1 LKLQSVQKI
10 VYGIILIPYL
20 ITKLI
25 TMETNKI
32 LNAHILDIIFDGKN
46 KTYGAYELRKSY
58 SKRLVKALL
67 LTAAFALLLFFSSVF
82 ANFIGKNRIAT
93 IEVTDTEMAQL
104 KVEPPAP
111 VVPPPPVT
119 PPPIVEINQV
129 KFTPPVI
136 VKDDEVKPEDE
147 IKELEPDAA
156 ISNKTIETD
165 NTDQIVAAPI
175 EEKGTGVIETLKK
188 EDEEDKILTIV
199 QVEAAYD
206 GDWNNF
212 VKRNLNAELPAE
224 NGAPAGKYTVIVKFV
239 VSKDGSVSD
248 IDCENDPG
256 YGICEEAK
264 RVIKKTKN
272 WVPAIQNGRNVNA
285 YRRQHITF
293 LVEE

>member
-1 LKLQSVQKI
+1 
-10 VYGIILIPYL
+10 
-20 ITKLI
+20 
-25 TMETNKI
+25 METNKI
-32 LNAHILDIIFDGKN
+32 LNADILDIIFDGKN

-58 SKRLVKALL
+58 SRRLVKALL

-82 ANFIGKNRIAT
+82 ANFMSKNRVAT
-93 IEVTDTEMAQL
+93 IDVIDTQMATL

-111 VVPPPPVT
+111 VVPPPVT
-119 PPPIVEINQV
+119 PPPVVEINQV

-136 VKDDEVKPEDE
+136 VKDNEVKPEDE
-147 IKELEPDAA
+147 IKDLEPDAA

-165 NTDQIVAAPI
+165 NKEQVVAAPI
-175 EEKGTGVIETLKK
+175 EEPGTGVIEIPKK
-188 EDEEDKILTIV
+188 DDEEGKIFTSV

-212 VKRNLNAELPAE
+212 VKRNLNPDVPAE
-224 NGAPAGKYTVIVKFV
+224 NSAPAGKYTVIVKFV

-248 IDCENDPG
+248 IVCENDPG

-264 RVIKKTKN
+264 RVIRKTKN

-285 YRRQHITF
+285 YRRQPITF
-293 LVEE
+293 LVEEQ

>member
-1 LKLQSVQKI
+1 
-10 VYGIILIPYL
+10 
-20 ITKLI
+20 
-25 TMETNKI
+25 METNKI
-32 LNAHILDIIFDGKN
+32 LNADILDIIFDGKN

-82 ANFIGKNRIAT
+82 ANFIGTNRVAT
-93 IEVTDTEMAQL
+93 IDVIDTQMAKL

-111 VVPPPPVT
+111 VVPPPPVI
-119 PPPIVEINQV
+119 PPPIVELNQV
-129 KFTPPVI
+129 RFTPPVI
-136 VKDDEVKPEDE
+136 VKDNDVKPEDE
-147 IKELEPDAA
+147 IKDLEPDAA

-165 NTDQIVAAPI
+165 NKEQIVAAPI
-175 EEKGTGVIETLKK
+175 EEPGTGIIETPKK
-188 EDEEDKILTIV
+188 DDEEGKIFTSV

-212 VKRNLNAELPAE
+212 IKRNLNPNVPAD
-224 NGAPAGKYTVIVKFV
+224 NGAEEGTYTVIVKFV
-239 VSKDGSVSD
+239 VSKDGSLSD
-248 IDCENDPG
+248 ITCENDPG

-285 YRRQHITF
+285 YRRQPITF
-293 LVEE
+293 SVVSGG

>member
-1 LKLQSVQKI
+1 
-10 VYGIILIPYL
+10 
-20 ITKLI
+20 
-25 TMETNKI
+25 METNKI

-46 KTYGAYELRKSY
+46 KTYGAYELRKY
-58 SKRLVKALL
+58 YNRRLVKALL

-82 ANFIGKNRIAT
+82 ANFMGKNRVAT
-93 IEVTDTEMAQL
+93 IDVRDTEMAQL

-119 PPPIVEINQV
+119 PPPIVELNKV

-136 VKDDEVKPEDE
+136 VKDNDVKPEDE
-147 IKELEPDAA
+147 IKDLEPDAA
-156 ISNKTIETD
+156 ISNRTVVTD

-175 EEKGTGVIETLKK
+175 EEKGTGVIEIPKNK
-188 EDEEDKILTIV
+188 DEENEIV
-199 QVEAAYD
+199 TRVEIEAAYD

-212 VKRNLNAELPAE
+212 VKRNLNADLPAE

-239 VSKDGSVSD
+239 VSKDGSISD
-248 IDCENDPG
+248 IGCENDPG

-285 YRRQHITF
+285 YRRQAITF
-293 LVEE
+293 LVEEQ

>member
-1 LKLQSVQKI
+1 
-10 VYGIILIPYL
+10 
-20 ITKLI
+20 
-25 TMETNKI
+25 METNKI
-32 LNAHILDIIFDGKN
+32 LNADILDIIFDGKN

-58 SKRLVKALL
+58 SKRLMKALL

-82 ANFIGKNRIAT
+82 ANFIGKNKIAT
-93 IEVTDTEMAQL
+93 IEVIDTEMAKL

-111 VVPPPPVT
+111 VVPPPPPVI
-119 PPPIVEINQV
+119 PPPIVELNQV

-136 VKDDEVKPEDE
+136 VKDNDVKPEDE
-147 IKELEPDAA
+147 IKDLEPDAA

-165 NTDQIVAAPI
+165 NKEQIVAAPV
-175 EEKGTGVIETLKK
+175 EEPGTGIIETPKK
-188 EDEEDKILTIV
+188 DDEEGKIFTSV
-199 QVEAAYD
+199 QVDAAYD

-212 VKRNLNAELPAE
+212 VKRNLNADQPAE

-239 VSKDGSVSD
+239 VSKDGSLSD
-248 IDCENDPG
+248 ISCENDPG

-285 YRRQHITF
+285 YRRQPITF
-293 LVEE
+293 LVEDQ